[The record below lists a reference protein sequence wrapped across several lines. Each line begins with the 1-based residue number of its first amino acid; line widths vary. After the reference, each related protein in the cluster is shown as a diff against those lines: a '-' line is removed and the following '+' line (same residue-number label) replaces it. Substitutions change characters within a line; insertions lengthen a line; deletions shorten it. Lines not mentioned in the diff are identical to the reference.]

1 MTSNHRSIAGRT
13 GVIGVVATLFLVGLV
28 TPAFALPPSP
38 VITSFLPVS
47 GPVGTSVTIT
57 GTDLGSATVLTF
69 NGVSAL
75 PATSNN
81 ATTIVA
87 VVPAT
92 ATTGKISVTTAGGS
106 NTTAANFTVMPAVTS
121 FAPVSG
127 SIGTSVTITGT
138 TLSSAT
144 SVKFNG
150 VSATTTSGNTA
161 TQIVAVVPPGATTGK
176 VSVTTADGTGTSAA
190 NFTIIPGIT
199 SFSPS
204 SGLEGATVT
213 ITGTDLLSAT
223 SVKFNGVSAAM
234 PLASDT
240 ATQII
245 AVVPTG
251 ATTGKISVTTA
262 AGTGTSLANFTVLAG
277 ITSFGPNKGAIGA
290 SVTITGTTLSG
301 ATFVR
306 FNGLAAVISSN
317 TATQIV
323 AVVPVGATTGK
334 ISVTTAAGTATSL
347 TNFTVTHA
355 RSVSLQLK
363 GHLTALGT
371 LRITDGTAA
380 CASHARVKI
389 QRHVHG
395 HWRTVK
401 TKTTSGSGTFKTSL
415 ANDPGKYRALATK
428 DTLASGDICVAATS
442 QVKTHR

>member
-1 MTSNHRSIAGRT
+1 MTSHNRSIAGRI
-13 GVIGVVATLFLVGLV
+13 GVTGVVATLFLVGLV
-28 TPAFALPPSP
+28 APAFALPPSP
-38 VITSFLPVS
+38 VIVSFAPLS

-57 GTDLGSATVLTF
+57 GTDLGAATVLTF

-75 PATSNN
+75 PATSNT
-81 ATTIVA
+81 ATQIVA
-87 VVPAT
+87 LVPVT

-106 NTTAANFTVMPAVTS
+106 YTTAS
-121 FAPVSG
+121 
-127 SIGTSVTITGT
+127 
-138 TLSSAT
+138 
-144 SVKFNG
+144 
-150 VSATTTSGNTA
+150 
-161 TQIVAVVPPGATTGK
+161 
-176 VSVTTADGTGTSAA
+176 
-190 NFTIIPGIT
+190 NFTITPGVT
-199 SFSPS
+199 SFSPI
-204 SGLEGATVT
+204 SGLEGTTVT
-213 ITGTDLLSAT
+213 ITGTGLLSAT

-234 PLASDT
+234 PLTSDT
-240 ATQII
+240 ATQIV
-245 AVVPTG
+245 AVVPIG

-277 ITSFGPNKGAIGA
+277 ITSFAPSKGAIGA
-290 SVTITGTTLSG
+290 SVTITGTTLGG

-306 FNGLAAVISSN
+306 FNGLAGAISSN

-334 ISVTTAAGTATSL
+334 ISVTTAAGTAISL

-355 RSVSLQLK
+355 RSVSLQLR
-363 GHLTALGT
+363 GQLVALGT
-371 LRITDGTAA
+371 LRATDGTAA

-428 DTLASGDICVAATS
+428 DTLASGDICGVATS
-442 QVKTHR
+442 QIKTHR